1 MSSASIRSEAVVKNL
16 KMKIAFIILIS
27 LFVNERAIAQINKI
41 DAPIENFESLWNEFD
56 KRYAN
61 LELKKNGFSKP
72 IKKRLS
78 RLTNFQYR
86 VSESFG
92 YLRLD
97 EMTEKRNFRKFKRA
111 VDKSIKAF
119 SQKQG
124 LIIDLRFNGGGEDKN
139 AYNLASRFIPN
150 GAAIGHFMRTK
161 IKGKEEYTEMEYKK
175 VNSGG
180 KNQFTNSII
189 ILTSDF
195 TASAAEVFLLL
206 MKELPNVVIIGDKT
220 EGIFST
226 MYEFTLPNQWE
237 VSLSHEQ
244 FFSKSKENYEGQGIT
259 PNISVLNSK
268 IDIEHQHDPVIE
280 MAINYLKKRKNQ

>member
-1 MSSASIRSEAVVKNL
+1 
-16 KMKIAFIILIS
+16 
-27 LFVNERAIAQINKI
+27 
-41 DAPIENFESLWNEFD
+41 
-56 KRYAN
+56 
-61 LELKKNGFSKP
+61 
-72 IKKRLS
+72 
-78 RLTNFQYR
+78 
-86 VSESFG
+86 
-92 YLRLD
+92 
-97 EMTEKRNFRKFKRA
+97 
-111 VDKSIKAF
+111 
-119 SQKQG
+119 
-124 LIIDLRFNGGGEDKN
+124 
-139 AYNLASRFIPN
+139 
-150 GAAIGHFMRTK
+150 MRTK